1 MDLTD
6 NTKMNVEGHIKIID
20 PDTGDIIV
28 NKRNAINYAN
38 FSAMTTRVLANQT
51 EMYGIHS
58 MAFGN
63 DGVSVDVLGELTYK
77 STKTNGILG
86 SLYNETY
93 QKNVQNDPINDPDNN
108 IQYYHT
114 SGNNYADLVITA
126 TLGYDEPQ
134 GQPTDDL
141 TSSIDED
148 YIFNEIGLKTED
160 NLYLTH
166 VIFHPVLKSSNR
178 KIKIIYTIRITIG
191 E

>member
-6 NTKMNVEGHIKIID
+6 NTKLNIEGHIKIID
-20 PDTGDIIV
+20 PDSNYVIV
-28 NKRNAINYAN
+28 DKRNAINNIN
-38 FSAMTTRVLANQT
+38 FSVMIARVLANQNGL
-51 EMYGIHS
+51 YGIHK

-63 DGVSVDVLGELTYK
+63 DGVSVGVLGELTYK
-77 STKTNGILG
+77 TPKTNGILG

-93 QKNVQNDPINDPDNN
+93 QKTVQNDPANDPDNN

-114 SGNNYADLVITA
+114 IGNNYSDLVITA
-126 TLGYDEPQ
+126 TLGYSEPE
-134 GQPTDDL
+134 GQPTDDQ
-141 TSSIDED
+141 TASISDD
-148 YIFNEIGLKTED
+148 YVFNEIGLKTED